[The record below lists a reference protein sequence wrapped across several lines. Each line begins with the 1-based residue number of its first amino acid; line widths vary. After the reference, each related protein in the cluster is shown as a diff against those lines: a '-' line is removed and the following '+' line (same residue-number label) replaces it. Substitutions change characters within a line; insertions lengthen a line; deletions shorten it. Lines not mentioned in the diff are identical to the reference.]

1 MEKESFNELVI
12 KARFASC
19 MTAQEL
25 AAARENLIEG
35 SNRAE
40 AESVERTRR
49 EGFERRCAIRGLS
62 AKRLAEIKEA
72 NRQQWKQD
80 RIGMWEE
87 AANTCTPQTIAAILH
102 AATQRGIIESYTV
115 NVAVGEVLKGGRRLS
130 ESEVKQ

>member
-1 MEKESFNELVI
+1 MEKDSFNALMI
-12 KARFASC
+12 KSRFDCC

-25 AAARENLIEG
+25 AAARDNLIEE

-49 EGFERRCAIRGLS
+49 EGFERRSVIREFS

-80 RIGMWEE
+80 RLGMWEE
-87 AANTCTPQTIAAILH
+87 AANTCTPQTIATILFT
-102 AATQRGIIESYTV
+102 ATERGIIESYTV
-115 NVAVGEVLKGGRRLS
+115 NVSDGEVLKGSR
-130 ESEVKQ
+130 Q